1 MCIGLLLLLFLSD
14 GVSSQSGC
22 SYQDVLNYL
31 NLTKSNELYTLTRP
45 VRNHTQP
52 TVVDLHVTLYAIL
65 DVIEIDQRF
74 VPYVWV
80 EMMWNN
86 EYISW
91 EPDAFCGIDEVILPI
106 ELLWKPD
113 ISIAEMTEKDKAP
126 PSPYL
131 SIYSNGEV
139 YVKNDLVMV
148 SSCKMQIYS
157 FPFDTQNC
165 SLTFSSVMHSVE
177 KLQLRPLANS
187 KVATAWSK
195 MVMQGEDEWTF
206 DSLTVDPFNS
216 SSSEG
221 HGSIKYTFT
230 MKRRPVLY
238 IVNFLLPILFFLF
251 LDLASFLLS
260 DSGGEKLGFKVTVL
274 LAVTVMQLIL
284 NDILPATSNRIPLI
298 ATYCIGIFSLMLLS
312 VLETILVMYLIGKDS
327 PSQEK
332 EADAGCSLSEDCG
345 DKQDRGN
352 SHKWDREGN
361 KWTRCSCLCDVS
373 GGDTPSELLSVAKEG
388 SSSKLTGESHG
399 LESLSEELRELQK
412 SLALLLSSK
421 EEGGKPGYWTRV
433 AKRINTAFFIFY
445 ATAATVFLAIIFRKW
460 SPA

>member
-52 TVVDLHVTLYAIL
+52 TVVNLHVTLYAIL

-74 VPYVWV
+74 VPYIWV
-80 EMMWNN
+80 EMMWKN

-91 EPDAFCGIDEVILPI
+91 QPDAFCGINRVTLPV
-106 ELLWKPD
+106 EALWTPD
-113 ISIAEMTEKDKAP
+113 ISIAEMTEKAKTS
-126 PSPYL
+126 PSLYL
-131 SIYSNGEV
+131 SIRNNGEV
-139 YVKNDLVMV
+139 LMKNDLVMV
-148 SSCKMQIYS
+148 SRCKMKIYS

-165 SLTFSSVMHSVE
+165 DLTFSSVMYPVDE
-177 KLQLRPLANS
+177 LQLHSQLD
-187 KVATAWSK
+187 KEWYK
-195 MVMQGEDEWTF
+195 IQGEDEWMLV
-206 DSLTVDPFNS
+206 SLTVDPFS
-216 SSSEG
+216 SSGSEG

-230 MKRRPVLY
+230 IKRRPILY

-274 LAVTVMQLIL
+274 LAVTVLQLIL

-352 SHKWDREGN
+352 SHKCDREGN

-445 ATAATVFLAIIFRKW
+445 ATAATVFLAIIFRTW

>member
-1 MCIGLLLLLFLSD
+1 MYIGFLLLLFLSD

-31 NLTKSNELYTLTRP
+31 NLTKTNELYTMTRP
-45 VRNHTQP
+45 VKNHTQP
-52 TVVDLHVTLYAIL
+52 TVVELDVTLYAIL

-74 VPYVWV
+74 VPYIWV
-80 EMMWNN
+80 EMYWKN

-91 EPDAFCGIDEVILPI
+91 ESDEFCGIDQVTLPV
-106 ELLWKPD
+106 EALWMPD
-113 ISIAEMTEKDKAP
+113 ISINEMTEKDKAP

-131 SIYSNGEV
+131 SINSYGEV
-139 YVKNDLVMV
+139 HVKNDQVMV
-148 SSCKMQIYS
+148 SSCKMQIYN

-165 SLTFSSVMHSVE
+165 SLTFSSVMHSDKE
-177 KLQLRPLANS
+177 LQLQPLGGS
-187 KVATAWSK
+187 KFTTEWSK
-195 MVMQGEDEWTF
+195 MVMQGEDEW
-206 DSLTVDPFNS
+206 LLVNVAVEPFKS
-216 SSSEG
+216 YVQG
-221 HGSIKYTFT
+221 DRDCIKYTFT

-238 IVNFLLPILFFLF
+238 VVNFLLPILFFLC

-284 NDILPATSNRIPLI
+284 NDILPSTSNRIPLI
-298 ATYCIGIFSLMLLS
+298 ASYCIGIFALMLLS
-312 VLETILVMYLIGKDS
+312 VLETILVMYLMGKDS
-327 PSQEK
+327 PSQE
-332 EADAGCSLSEDCG
+332 EADAGHSLSEDCG

-352 SHKWDREGN
+352 SHNCDREGN

-399 LESLSEELRELQK
+399 SESLSEELRELQK

-445 ATAATVFLAIIFRKW
+445 ATAACVFLATIFINW
-460 SPA
+460 SLA